1 MHTYPANEQ
10 RISAVERGL
19 TSEAVVALPPG
30 ESPTVGQTVLFAL
43 SQARPGQPPAYV
55 KGGDSV
61 VVALT
66 GVTHLD
72 EADPATGHP
81 LVRLAWEP
89 LGQFVPEP
97 AGRRSRRRG

>member
-10 RISAVERGL
+10 RIAAVERGL
-19 TSEAVVALPPG
+19 TCEAVVSLAPG
-30 ESPTVGQTVLFAL
+30 EAPAVGQTVLFAL

-66 GVTHLD
+66 GVTDLGEVD
-72 EADPATGHP
+72 AATGHP
-81 LVRLAWEP
+81 LVRLAWDP
-89 LGQFVPEP
+89 LGRPTPEP
-97 AGRRSRRRG
+97 AGRRSRRRA